1 MHPLLAKQLRK
12 AGWSGEPASLDLA
25 LLLREVEEAYRD
37 GDRERRLA
45 DRSIELM
52 SEELTAANRRIQ
64 AQAESRV
71 RYTEARFRD
80 FAESASDWLW
90 ETDGLHRFAY
100 ISDRARDFAIDPS
113 ALIGRTWMDALGAA
127 AVGAELVRRIAGR
140 MERREALRDI
150 DYQAT
155 LAGRVCWLRVS
166 GRPVFSAD
174 GSFTGY
180 RGVAR
185 DVTDLLDKDRAL
197 DDAHDRALRA
207 QQQLAA
213 AIDGL
218 SDAVALFDSEDRL
231 IVCNRAYRNIHPALG
246 HFLEPGV
253 PFEQIVRASVARS
266 RFDLGGGDAED
277 YVRRRVEQ
285 HRAARGPIER
295 RLADGR
301 WEEARDELL
310 SDGGRVLIITEIT
323 ERKRAEEALLG
334 AKTAAEAAN
343 FAKSQFLANMSHEL
357 RTPLNAI
364 IGFSE
369 MIAGEMFGPVGAP
382 RYVDYAGNILAS
394 GRHLLDVIND
404 ILDLSKIDAGKFE
417 LFEEEVEVG
426 RAIQAALLLV
436 GGRTSEKR
444 LRVDVEAA
452 EELPFLRGDERA
464 LKQILI
470 NLLSNAIKFTPVG
483 GEIAVRARLAPGG
496 GLRLA
501 VSDTGIGIRAEDISR
516 ALEPFQQVDGG
527 LDRRHEGTG
536 LGLPLCKRL
545 ARLHDAELLLSSEP
559 GVGTCVTIAF
569 PPERTLARRAPLAR
583 PAA

>member
-1 MHPLLAKQLRK
+1 MHPLLGKQLRK
-12 AGWSGEPASLDLA
+12 AGWNGDPTSLDLT
-25 LLLREVEEAYRD
+25 LLLQWIDEAYRD

-52 SEELTAANRRIQ
+52 SEELTTANRQIQ

-90 ETDGLHRFAY
+90 ETDGEHRFAY
-100 ISDRARDFAIDPS
+100 ISDRARDFGIDPV
-113 ALIGRTWMDALGAA
+113 ALIGRDWMDALGAA
-127 AVGAELVRRIAGR
+127 AVDADLLRRLAGR
-140 MERREALRDI
+140 MARREALRDI

-155 LAGRVCWLRVS
+155 LMGRVCWLRVS
-166 GRPVFSAD
+166 GRPVFAAD
-174 GSFTGY
+174 GSFSGY

-218 SDAVALFDSEDRL
+218 SDAVALFDPDDRL
-231 IVCNRAYRNIHPALG
+231 IVCNRAYRNIHPALRDM
-246 HFLEPGV
+246 LEPGV
-253 PFEQIVRASVARS
+253 SFEQIVRANVERS
-266 RFDLGGGDAED
+266 RFDLGGSEAED

-285 HRAARGPIER
+285 HRAACGPVER

-301 WEEARDELL
+301 WEEAREELL

-323 ERKRAEEALLG
+323 ARKRAEETLLG
-334 AKTAAEAAN
+334 AKTAAESAN

-382 RYVDYAGNILAS
+382 RYADYARNILAS

-417 LFEEEVEVG
+417 LLEEQIEVG
-426 RAIQAALLLV
+426 RTIQAALLLV
-436 GGRTSEKR
+436 GGRVSEKR
-444 LRVDVEAA
+444 LRVGVEAA
-452 EELPFLRGDERA
+452 ECLPGLRGDERA

-470 NLLSNAIKFTPVG
+470 NLLSNAIKFTPAG
-483 GEIAVRARLAPGG
+483 GDIAVRVWLTSGG
-496 GLRLA
+496 SIRLA
-501 VSDTGIGIRAEDISR
+501 VADTGIGMRAQDIPR
-516 ALEPFQQVDGG
+516 ALEPFQQVDSG

-545 ARLHDAELLLSSEP
+545 ADLHGAELLLSSDP
-559 GVGTCVTIAF
+559 GIGTCVTIAF
-569 PPERTLARRAPLAR
+569 PPERTLARPIALTR

>member
-1 MHPLLAKQLRK
+1 MHPLLGKQLRK
-12 AGWSGEPASLDLA
+12 AGWNGDPTSLDLT
-25 LLLREVEEAYRD
+25 LLLQWIDEAYRD

-52 SEELTAANRRIQ
+52 SEELTTANRQIQ

-90 ETDGLHRFAY
+90 ETDGEHRFAY
-100 ISDRARDFAIDPS
+100 ISDRARDFGIDPV
-113 ALIGRTWMDALGAA
+113 ALIGRDWMDALGAA
-127 AVGAELVRRIAGR
+127 AVDADLLRRLAGR
-140 MERREALRDI
+140 MARREALRDI

-155 LAGRVCWLRVS
+155 LMGRACWLRVS
-166 GRPVFSAD
+166 GRPVFAAD
-174 GSFTGY
+174 GCFNGY

-218 SDAVALFDSEDRL
+218 SDAVALFDPDDRL
-231 IVCNRAYRNIHPALG
+231 IVCNRAYRNIHPALRDM
-246 HFLEPGV
+246 LEPGV
-253 PFEQIVRASVARS
+253 SFEQIVRANVERS
-266 RFDLGGGDAED
+266 RFDLGGSEAED

-285 HRAARGPIER
+285 HRAACGPVER

-301 WEEARDELL
+301 WEEAREELL

-323 ERKRAEEALLG
+323 ARKRAEETLLG
-334 AKTAAEAAN
+334 AKTAAESAN

-382 RYVDYAGNILAS
+382 RYADYARNILAS

-417 LFEEEVEVG
+417 LLEEQIEVG
-426 RAIQAALLLV
+426 RTIQAALLLV
-436 GGRTSEKR
+436 GGRVSEKR
-444 LRVDVEAA
+444 LRVGVEAA
-452 EELPFLRGDERA
+452 ECLPGLRGDERA

-470 NLLSNAIKFTPVG
+470 NLLSNAIKFTPAG
-483 GEIAVRARLAPGG
+483 GDIAVRVWLTSGG
-496 GLRLA
+496 SIRLA
-501 VSDTGIGIRAEDISR
+501 VADTGIGMRAQDIPR
-516 ALEPFQQVDGG
+516 ALEPFQQVDSG

-545 ARLHDAELLLSSEP
+545 ADLHGAELLLSSDP

-569 PPERTLARRAPLAR
+569 PPERTLARPIALTR